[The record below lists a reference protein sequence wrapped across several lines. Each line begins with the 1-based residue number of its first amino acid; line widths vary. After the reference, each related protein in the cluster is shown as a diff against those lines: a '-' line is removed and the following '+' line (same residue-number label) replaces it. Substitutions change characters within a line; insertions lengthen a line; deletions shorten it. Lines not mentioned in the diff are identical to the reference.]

1 MNPRLL
7 FALVTFSLAGAPLFA
22 ADESPVVL
30 LWPNGAPGSEG
41 QTGDEIILKGDHVT
55 NIHHPS
61 LTLFLPAKD
70 KNTGAAVIIAPG
82 GSHEFLWINYEG
94 HAIARWLADHG
105 VAGIVLK
112 YRLSADASAPKGKS
126 PYTLENEQADADR
139 AVRVV
144 RHHAKEWGINSAAV
158 GFLGISAGGEDCL
171 LATLQSS
178 AGTPT
183 AADPVEHE
191 SSRPDFLALLYPGG
205 LDRDDLAPTSK
216 MPPVFLVAG
225 YRDRFSE
232 LAAEYYVKCKHAGVN
247 AELHLY
253 AGAGH
258 GFGLRDVN
266 PPAVN
271 GWIARLDDWLVD
283 RKFAVTVSQSPPL
296 H

>member
-1 MNPRLL
+1 MRFLTFASLL
-7 FALVTFSLAGAPLFA
+7 ILAPLLAA
-22 ADESPVVL
+22 ADEPPVVM
-30 LWPNGAPGSEG
+30 LWPNGAPGSAS
-41 QTGDEIILKGDHVT
+41 QAGDEIILKTDHVT

-61 LTLFLPAKD
+61 LTVFLPAKD

-94 HAIARWLADHG
+94 YAIARWLADHG

-112 YRLSADASAPKGKS
+112 YRLSEDASAPNGKS
-126 PYTLENEQADADR
+126 PYTLDDERADADR
-139 AVRVV
+139 SVRVV
-144 RHHAKEWGINSAAV
+144 RHHAKEWGINPAAV

-171 LATLQSS
+171 MATLQSTGGS
-178 AGTPT
+178 ANAT
-183 AADPVEHE
+183 DPIERE

-205 LDRDDLAPTSK
+205 LDREDLAPTPH

-225 YRDRFSE
+225 YRDGFSE
-232 LAAEYYVKCKHAGVN
+232 LAAEYYVNCKHAGVN

-258 GFGLRDVN
+258 GFGLREVN

-271 GWIARLDDWLVD
+271 GWVARLDDWLVD
-283 RKFAVTVSQSPPL
+283 RKFAVTVGQSLPS